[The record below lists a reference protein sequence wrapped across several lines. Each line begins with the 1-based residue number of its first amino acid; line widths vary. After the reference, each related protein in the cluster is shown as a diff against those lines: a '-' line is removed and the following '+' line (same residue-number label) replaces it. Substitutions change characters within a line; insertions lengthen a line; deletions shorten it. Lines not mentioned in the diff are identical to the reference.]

1 VTTAAGKTDG
11 QAPGQTGGQADDEK
25 ERLTALGGIAAL
37 SLDALSS
44 VAYGPEAIL
53 VVLVAAGA
61 SALKYS
67 LPITGAI
74 VVLLAALVISY
85 RQVIEA
91 FPNGGGAYAV
101 SKTHLG
107 TTPSLVAAASLTVDY
122 ILNAAVGVS
131 AGVEALT
138 AAYPALYGARVWL
151 CLAVLALIT
160 GANLWGVAESAR
172 LFMVPTLVFIVS
184 IFAVIVIGLVR
195 SHPVVA
201 LDHNLPQA
209 TDTVGVLLVLKAFA
223 SGCSALT
230 GVEAIANSVP
240 QFRRPRVKRAQHT
253 EVGLGLLLGGMLIG
267 LGLLI
272 HHWDAV
278 PQSGTTVLAQL
289 TEGAIGHN
297 ALFYVIQII
306 TLVLLSLAANTSFAG
321 LPVLAGLLAHDNF
334 LPHVFGLRADRR
346 VFRYGVIVL
355 AIAAALLLI
364 VVRGDTQA
372 LVPLFAVGV
381 FIGFTLSQTGM
392 VKHWYLQRSGSGSA
406 GRSWVYRAIINGVGA
421 VLTFAVTIIELVSK
435 FLAGAWLVA
444 IVIPLLVLMFMA
456 VARAYQRIGAELAI
470 GQVPPH
476 PVKRA
481 SLVIVPVTGMSRLTA
496 EGISV
501 AKSLGD
507 DVIAVTVVFTDSD
520 EDQAPEAAFRAQWQS
535 WKPEVQLLT
544 LRSAHRSIAEPIVNY
559 LRLVEAE
566 DKYHRL
572 VVLIPEIQPD
582 HPWQAVL
589 HNQRGVILDRAIRR
603 GTRKVILCRLRY
615 RLETVVDDAAA
626 AAAHAPAPETTEPET
641 TGQKSTE
648 QKLDF
653 SRAPVNHPHGGGVLL
668 VRLGESGTPSLN
680 HVRDSS
686 WPIPPGLACGAMSL
700 DDIDARIIT
709 ALIRDARASYAVIG
723 DEVGLSAPAVKRRV
737 DRLRASGAIAGF
749 TARVDPAALGWTTE
763 AYVELFCGGSTSPE
777 VIAAAVRRHPEVAD
791 ACTVTG
797 EADALVHIRAS
808 DIRHFEQVVER
819 IAAEPFVQRTRSVIV
834 LSRLVER
841 ADAFAPPAGS

>member
-11 QAPGQTGGQADDEK
+11 QAHGSAAGQDDEK

-53 VVLVAAGA
+53 IVLVAAGA

-74 VVLLAALVISY
+74 VILLAALVISY

-172 LFMVPTLVFIVS
+172 LFMVPTLAFIVS
-184 IFAVIVIGLVR
+184 IFAVIVIGLAR
-195 SHPVVA
+195 SHPVVP
-201 LDHNLPQA
+201 LGHNLPQV
-209 TDTVGVLLVLKAFA
+209 TDTVGLLLVLKAFA

-289 TEGAIGHN
+289 TEGAVGHN
-297 ALFYVIQII
+297 VIFYIIQLV

-355 AIAAALLLI
+355 AIAAGLLLI

-392 VKHWYLQRSGSGSA
+392 VKHWYLQRSGGA
-406 GRSWVYRAIINGVGA
+406 VGRTWVYRAMINGVGA

-456 VARAYQRIGAELAI
+456 VARAYKRIGAELAI

-481 SLVIVPVTGMSRLTA
+481 SLVIVPVSGMSRLTA
-496 EGISV
+496 EGV
-501 AKSLGD
+501 AAAKSLGD

-520 EDQAPEAAFRAQWQS
+520 EDQAPEAAFRDEWRS

-544 LRSAHRSIAEPIVNY
+544 LRSAHRSIAEPIVTY
-559 LRLVEAE
+559 LRQVEAE
-566 DKYHRL
+566 DTYHRL
-572 VVLIPEIQPD
+572 VVLIPEIQPN
-582 HPWQAVL
+582 HWWQALL
-589 HNQRGVILDRAIRR
+589 HNQRGVILGRAIRR
-603 GTRKVILCRLRY
+603 GTRRVILCRLRY
-615 RLETVVDDAAA
+615 RLQTVVDDATAA
-626 AAAHAPAPETTEPET
+626 QRTADQKAAEAAEPEPKAPEPR
-641 TGQKSTE
+641 
-648 QKLDF
+648 LDF
-653 SRAPVNHPHGGGVLL
+653 SDEPVNLPHWRRVLL

-680 HVRDSS
+680 HVRSQ
-686 WPIPPGLACGAMSL
+686 P
-700 DDIDARIIT
+700 
-709 ALIRDARASYAVIG
+709 RD
-723 DEVGLSAPAVKRRV
+723 
-737 DRLRASGAIAGF
+737 
-749 TARVDPAALGWTTE
+749 
-763 AYVELFCGGSTSPE
+763 
-777 VIAAAVRRHPEVAD
+777 
-791 ACTVTG
+791 
-797 EADALVHIRAS
+797 
-808 DIRHFEQVVER
+808 
-819 IAAEPFVQRTRSVIV
+819 
-834 LSRLVER
+834 
-841 ADAFAPPAGS
+841 PPA